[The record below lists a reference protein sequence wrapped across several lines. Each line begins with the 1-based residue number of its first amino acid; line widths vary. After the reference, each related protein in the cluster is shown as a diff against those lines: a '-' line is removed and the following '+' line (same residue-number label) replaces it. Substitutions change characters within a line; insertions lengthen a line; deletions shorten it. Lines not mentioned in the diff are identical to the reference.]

1 MAFRDPVDSVSSR
14 EHAVH
19 REEHARE
26 PFLHLRI
33 GTRELAHDLVALRG
47 VRRERDART
56 RLTRERVGRHDRA
69 ASVEELARRGRCA
82 RVVVALRLTG
92 GDAEAAMQIREPQLE
107 LVAVQRRF
115 QRARV
120 PRRRHISAEE
130 GRDEQQ
136 EHEQD
141 SLSGPAARGR
151 RIRQRRR
158 RRHIVGLHR
167 SMVRNLLARFRMT
180 QTLPVRLV
188 AQQEWLE
195 NLGEAVQPAVR
206 QLLQNLGD
214 GVVDLLQGKWLGHP
228 VHPALTDVPVGAWTA
243 ALAMDAVELM
253 SDSDG
258 VSDAADLA
266 VGVGVAGALAAAVT
280 GIADWSEVDDE
291 PARKIGVAHALL
303 NVTAV
308 GLYTTSLIMR
318 RTGSRRAGIGVSL
331 LGYAVA
337 SVSAYLGGH
346 LVFGEGVGVESRE

>member
-107 LVAVQRRF
+107 LVAVQ
-115 QRARV
+115 
-120 PRRRHISAEE
+120 
-130 GRDEQQ
+130 
-136 EHEQD
+136 
-141 SLSGPAARGR
+141 
-151 RIRQRRR
+151 
-158 RRHIVGLHR
+158 
-167 SMVRNLLARFRMT
+167 
-180 QTLPVRLV
+180 
-188 AQQEWLE
+188 
-195 NLGEAVQPAVR
+195 PAVR
-206 QLLQNLGD
+206 QLLHTLGD
-214 GVVDLLQGKWLGHP
+214 GVADLLQGKWLRHP